1 MKGSAAITAAVTT
14 LFTAGVAVALLARLD
29 KVATGQR
36 GQAVVVALAFAA
48 ASAILGLRAW
58 RNARTTIVL
67 NDASI
72 ADGATTIAWSEVR
85 RVEWQRVGPYQ
96 STSRRSP
103 GLGSSGYS
111 PARRFLAA
119 GRTRSEFPLGDEP
132 RRMLDRTG
140 GDRLADS
147 ADALLPPHGCSRR
160 RVAARRLRGG

>member
-1 MKGSAAITAAVTT
+1 MSGATTYRMKGSAAITAAVTT

-48 ASAILGLRAW
+48 ASAILSLRAW
-58 RNARTTIVL
+58 RNARTTIVI

-96 STSRRSP
+96 SYILHADEGRRIVLSSENQAFEP
-103 GLGSSGYS
+103 G
-111 PARRFLAA
+111 
-119 GRTRSEFPLGDEP
+119 
-132 RRMLDRTG
+132 
-140 GDRLADS
+140 
-147 ADALLPPHGCSRR
+147 
-160 RVAARRLRGG
+160 RRLLHRHLPKVPGPRI